1 MSNRDR
7 DRKFRLRVIQ
17 DISSLEDKTI
27 LHLDEVAA
35 QRISERIKLW
45 SAFNL
50 EWTCLLIGK
59 VTVVGKEPAI
69 VVEDIIEIPPL
80 PDNDLVAKIVV
91 EALKMFSERVVGVL
105 RFHPDGN
112 LYPNFADLLIFL
124 VSDLRLER
132 PHKHVIV
139 SPSGESLVLSFSRC
153 WNCENS
159 FFKAFPRVE
168 VREDDR

>member
-1 MSNRDR
+1 MGKKMNDR
-7 DRKFRLRVIQ
+7 FRLRMIQ
-17 DISSLEDKTI
+17 DLSSLQDKTI
-27 LHLDEVAA
+27 LRLDEAA
-35 QRISERIKLW
+35 ARRISDRIKLW
-45 SAFNL
+45 SALNL
-50 EWTCLLIGK
+50 EVTCLLIGK
-59 VTVVGKEPAI
+59 ITVIEKEPAI
-69 VVEDIIEIPPL
+69 VVEDFIEIPVL
-80 PDNDLVAKIVV
+80 PDADLVARAVTQ
-91 EALKMFSERVVGVL
+91 ALDTFDERVVGVL

-124 VSDLRLER
+124 VSDLRLGR

-139 SPSGESLVLSFSRC
+139 SPSGESVVLSFSRC